1 MNLFDFAPNSTSADW
16 LAFMGILLAVGLG
29 IACFVIWLFVLRK
42 TGKKRRRQRR
52 NHHHRKVNPTLAE
65 TGGLPP
71 LRDPN
76 QPPRGV

>member
-16 LAFMGILLAVGLG
+16 LAFMAILLAVGLG
-29 IACFVIWLFVLRK
+29 IGCFVIWLFVLRK
-42 TGKKRRRQRR
+42 TGKKRRKQRR
-52 NHHHRKVNPTLAE
+52 SRHHRKTNPTLAE